1 LRLVID
7 SSVALKW
14 FVSEPNRELAAEL
27 LDGDDVLIAPDL
39 ILVEVSNA
47 MWRKARKGEVTALQV
62 VEAIHEIGSITAL
75 HRVTPALTDAAFQ
88 IAEKIGHSIYD
99 CIFLACAI
107 ETGAELVTADGKFY
121 EKAIQCSYATNIRRL
136 ASV

>member
-14 FVSEPNRELAAEL
+14 FVSEPNRELAAGL

-121 EKAIQCSYATNIRRL
+121 EKAIQCDYATNIRRL